1 MIQYGMVK
9 IYERVPDN
17 MEALYGDNLNSLL
30 DLGSLLIFVKTEV
43 SLKIH
48 IRLKSYIKAIQ
59 AEK

>member
-17 MEALYGDNLNSLL
+17 MEALYGDNLNSPL

-48 IRLKSYIKAIQ
+48 IRLKS
-59 AEK
+59 